1 MLLLL
6 ACTPTNEDLRQVVE
20 ANTEILEGLHLSLES
35 LEVKADRHGKGDGRY
50 LYNGTVGSGL
60 GWSAGTIQVA
70 GESFSDNSGAV
81 QTYDLQL
88 DYQQVESQGRLL
100 DGPVTWKMTLLLDAG
115 RLELDYSM
123 DGSLLIDEG
132 WEAVLAYE
140 RHVEP
145 TEEDFVVVWAGTIND
160 VPVSSL
166 L

>member
-6 ACTPTNEDLRQVVE
+6 ACAPTNEDLREVVE
-20 ANTEILEGLHLSLES
+20 ANTEVLEGLHLSLET

-60 GWSAGTIQVA
+60 GWNAGTIQVT

-81 QTYDLQL
+81 QTYDLEL
-88 DYQQVESQGRLL
+88 DYEQVESLGRWM
-100 DGPVTWKMTLLLDAG
+100 DGPVSWTMTVLIDAG
-115 RLELDYSM
+115 RLEMDYSV
-123 DGSLLIDEG
+123 DGELLIDES

-140 RHVEP
+140 RRVVP
-145 TEEDFVVVWAGTIND
+145 TEEDFQLHWSGTIND
-160 VPVSSL
+160 IAVSSL